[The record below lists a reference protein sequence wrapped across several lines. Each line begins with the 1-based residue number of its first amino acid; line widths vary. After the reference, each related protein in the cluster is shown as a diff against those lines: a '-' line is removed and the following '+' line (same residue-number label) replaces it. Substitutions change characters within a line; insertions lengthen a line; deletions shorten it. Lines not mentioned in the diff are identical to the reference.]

1 MQNYVCKGYAGISI
15 LNYWCRS
22 VAHETLLFQTGQALW
37 GGVSCSQIT
46 VKSNEIFRASVL
58 KALRRDSSQTSAV
71 KLLAKCLPLIIIT

>member
-46 VKSNEIFRASVL
+46 VKSNEIFRASVFATDHYHL
-58 KALRRDSSQTSAV
+58 DMFQAHNQGV
-71 KLLAKCLPLIIIT
+71 V